1 MGQNRGLYSLI
12 RSKKYSFYNPF
23 LQKLMLYPLL
33 ITTISMDSVFEL
45 CVHILVVM
53 AKALGMTYNEINIW
67 IFVIIEPLIFIL
79 MCFWIYYLYRVIRK
93 LKKRGGYVTLG

>member
-1 MGQNRGLYSLI
+1 
-12 RSKKYSFYNPF
+12 
-23 LQKLMLYPLL
+23 
-33 ITTISMDSVFEL
+33 
-45 CVHILVVM
+45 M

-93 LKKRGGYVTLG
+93 LKKGGGYAPLG